1 MDSVDRRM
9 RPEDS
14 PYVRRRRESISR
26 GRASS
31 AASSFRDGMD
41 SVERHRPQTV
51 PVLSE
56 PKDADVRPPP
66 ETVPNIKVPFRLS
79 RWQKLPIDSDFREE
93 IVAEHRRSSSEQ
105 WAPPRQEELPPR
117 PVTRSSIP
125 PGWSMPREF
134 EQECDRF
141 DQRHGNLFQ
150 KTHTVLSQLESDST
164 SAKAERSFQRD
175 LAEIRTHRL
184 PVQPL
189 RWRSA
194 DTGGAGRPPW
204 EVGGDPLA
212 NGGFS
217 GSRNPRSAP
226 RGRPPR
232 VKVANP
238 DVMSADELSAAEAR
252 LAELKRRAAAGE
264 LTDEERAEM
273 EALEKKLAAHH
284 KAAMMSPDELDAA
297 EARLAELKR
306 RAAAGELTD
315 EERKEMEALER
326 KLAAHHKAIRG
337 ALMSADELNAAEA
350 RLAELKRRAAAGEL
364 TDEER
369 AEMEA
374 LEKKLA
380 AHHKA
385 ANAAMMSADE
395 LDEAE
400 ARLAELKRRA
410 AAGELTDEERR
421 EMEALERKLAAHH
434 QAAAA
439 KGIMSADEVDA
450 AEARLAELKRRAA
463 AGELT
468 DEERAEMEA
477 LERKLAA
484 HHKASEAEA
493 AKAAAKGG
501 GKGGKGNKRGGGSGG
516 GADGALDDGPPEW
529 LKKSKIFG
537 SRCQGGSGLYD
548 SQETLIAS
556 LEHDWGWAKQN
567 NLEQYIAKA
576 DGDGKTDPDGANA
589 RVKAVLQEVYNML
602 LSVYY
607 YYASATADL
616 DVYTIGPN
624 EYNMMLVELDLPV
637 PGSADC
643 AKQHLESIFIAVDSG
658 QKTKEAF
665 NAKHALSRQEF
676 LQVMIRIAVHRY
688 VKPRKRGAAPL
699 LTDVSEAVRELLSV
713 HIEPRVDP
721 AALQVSNDFR
731 EKLVYIEETNEV
743 LSDKVETLQALYE
756 VYSGKS
762 HGMDDLTSDSKM
774 LGIDEWLELCADLQ
788 LIDDEFTLREARLCF
803 LWSRLRVADES
814 DASQRRSMCNLR
826 FEDFC
831 ECLVRLATMKRM
843 PTDAEVD
850 EAGYAD
856 GGDMILGLRKTAQL
870 RDWCATRQQAW
881 NDELPQ
887 PIGRCV
893 SHLLAT
899 FIRTVEDRLLREDEP
914 TTGVGLTKKM
924 VTTFKNRVQ
933 KSGG

>member
-264 LTDEERAEM
+264 LTDEERA
-273 EALEKKLAAHH
+273 
-284 KAAMMSPDELDAA
+284 
-297 EARLAELKR
+297 
-306 RAAAGELTD
+306 
-315 EERKEMEALER
+315 EMEALER

>member
-1 MDSVDRRM
+1 
-9 RPEDS
+9 
-14 PYVRRRRESISR
+14 
-26 GRASS
+26 
-31 AASSFRDGMD
+31 
-41 SVERHRPQTV
+41 
-51 PVLSE
+51 
-56 PKDADVRPPP
+56 
-66 ETVPNIKVPFRLS
+66 
-79 RWQKLPIDSDFREE
+79 
-93 IVAEHRRSSSEQ
+93 
-105 WAPPRQEELPPR
+105 
-117 PVTRSSIP
+117 
-125 PGWSMPREF
+125 
-134 EQECDRF
+134 
-141 DQRHGNLFQ
+141 
-150 KTHTVLSQLESDST
+150 
-164 SAKAERSFQRD
+164 
-175 LAEIRTHRL
+175 
-184 PVQPL
+184 
-189 RWRSA
+189 
-194 DTGGAGRPPW
+194 
-204 EVGGDPLA
+204 
-212 NGGFS
+212 
-217 GSRNPRSAP
+217 
-226 RGRPPR
+226 
-232 VKVANP
+232 
-238 DVMSADELSAAEAR
+238 
-252 LAELKRRAAAGE
+252 
-264 LTDEERAEM
+264 
-273 EALEKKLAAHH
+273 
-284 KAAMMSPDELDAA
+284 
-297 EARLAELKR
+297 
-306 RAAAGELTD
+306 
-315 EERKEMEALER
+315 
-326 KLAAHHKAIRG
+326 
-337 ALMSADELNAAEA
+337 
-350 RLAELKRRAAAGEL
+350 
-364 TDEER
+364 
-369 AEMEA
+369 
-374 LEKKLA
+374 
-380 AHHKA
+380 
-385 ANAAMMSADE
+385 
-395 LDEAE
+395 
-400 ARLAELKRRA
+400 
-410 AAGELTDEERR
+410 
-421 EMEALERKLAAHH
+421 MEALERKLAAHH